1 MRKYTGANSQG
12 GYEVVQTAFACSCTD
27 TIHALSICKFSILAS
42 RCAGAGMS
50 TDPCFK
56 CSLPDCNSASPFCLL
71 RIHANR
77 ADQKRRRKQFSE
89 ITETERSSSAALFL
103 MWRLE
108 RDAKLSEVAA

>member
-1 MRKYTGANSQG
+1 MN
-12 GYEVVQTAFACSCTD
+12 
-27 TIHALSICKFSILAS
+27 
-42 RCAGAGMS
+42 

-56 CSLPDCNSASPFCLL
+56 CTLPDCNSTSSFCLL

-89 ITETERSSSAALFL
+89 ITDTERSSSAALFL